1 MRKLPLVDLQAQYAS
16 IKTEVDAAMRAVV
29 ESAAFVGGPAVREF
43 EGAFA
48 AFCECMQVVSCANGT
63 DAIYV
68 VLRGLGIGPGD
79 EVITVTNTFIAT
91 AEAISTTGA
100 KPVFVDVREDTAL
113 IDTAKIEAAITPRTK
128 AIIPVHLYG
137 QPADM
142 DEVNRIARAH
152 NLAVIED
159 AAQAHGAR
167 YRGRR
172 VGTLATAATFSF
184 YPGKNL
190 GAYGDGGAMAF
201 MDASLG
207 KRCAMLRDHGRLDKY
222 LHELEGVNSRLDTLQ
237 AAVLLVKLKHL
248 DAWNTARR
256 RVAGWYRERLAEIP
270 DLVLPVVAEGNEPV
284 WHLFVVRHP
293 RRDQLREAMEKAGI
307 GVGIHYPVPLHLQP
321 AYAYLGQGKGSF
333 PVAERVADSILSL
346 PMYPELDETT
356 VDEIATIIRRVLKS

>member
-1 MRKLPLVDLQAQYAS
+1 MRKLPLVDLHAQYNS
-16 IKTEVDAAMRAVV
+16 IKTEVDAAMHAVV

-43 EGAFA
+43 EAAFA
-48 AFCECMQVVSCANGT
+48 TFCECSHVVSCANGT

-68 VLRGLGIGPGD
+68 VLRGLGIGAGD

-91 AEAISTTGA
+91 AEAISSTGA
-100 KPVFVDVREDTAL
+100 KPVFVDVGPDTAL
-113 IDTAKIEAAITPRTK
+113 IDTNQIEAAITQRTK

-142 DEVNRIARAH
+142 DEINRIAKTQG
-152 NLAVIED
+152 LAVIED

-172 VGTLATAATFSF
+172 VGALATAATFSF

-201 MDASLG
+201 TDSVLAR
-207 KRCAMLRDHGRLDKY
+207 RCAMLRDHGRLDKY

-237 AAVLLVKLKHL
+237 AAVLLVKLRHL
-248 DAWNTARR
+248 DSWNAARR
-256 RVAGWYRERLAEIP
+256 RAAGWYVERLRDVP
-270 DLVLPVVAEGNEPV
+270 DLVLPVVADGNEPV

-293 RRDQLREAMEKAGI
+293 RRDRVREAMEKAGI

-321 AYAYLGQGKGSF
+321 AYAHLGHAKGRF
-333 PVAERVADSILSL
+333 PVAEQLAATCWSL
-346 PMYPELDETT
+346 PLYPELTETD
-356 VDEIATIIRRVLKS
+356 VDRVVTALRGAL

>member
-1 MRKLPLVDLQAQYAS
+1 MRKLPLVDLHAQYAS
-16 IKTEVDAAMRAVV
+16 IKAEVDAAMRAVV

-43 EGAFA
+43 ETAFA
-48 AFCECMQVVSCANGT
+48 AFCECTQVVSCANGT

-68 VLRGLGIGPGD
+68 VLRALGVGAGD

-91 AEAISTTGA
+91 AEAISATGA
-100 KPVFVDVREDTAL
+100 TPVFVDVRPDTAL
-113 IDTAKIEAAITPRTK
+113 IDTTQLEAAITSRTK
-128 AIIPVHLYG
+128 AIVPVHLYG

-142 DEVNRIARAH
+142 DEVNRIAKAH
-152 NLAVIED
+152 NLAVVED

-172 VGTLATAATFSF
+172 VGTLAQAATFSF

-201 MDASLG
+201 MDADLA

-222 LHELEGVNSRLDTLQ
+222 LHQIEGVNSRLDTLQ
-237 AAVLLVKLKHL
+237 AAVLLVKLRHL
-248 DAWNTARR
+248 EAWNAARR
-256 RVAGWYRERLAEIP
+256 RAAGWYLERLRGVP
-270 DLVLPVVAEGNEPV
+270 DLVLPSVADGNEPV

-293 RRDQLREAMEKAGI
+293 RRDHLRQAMESAGI

-321 AYAYLGQGKGSF
+321 AYAHRGYAKGRF
-333 PVAERVADSILSL
+333 PVAEELAATCWSL
-346 PMYPELDETT
+346 PMYPELTESD
-356 VDEIATIIRRVLKS
+356 VDRVVSALRGAL